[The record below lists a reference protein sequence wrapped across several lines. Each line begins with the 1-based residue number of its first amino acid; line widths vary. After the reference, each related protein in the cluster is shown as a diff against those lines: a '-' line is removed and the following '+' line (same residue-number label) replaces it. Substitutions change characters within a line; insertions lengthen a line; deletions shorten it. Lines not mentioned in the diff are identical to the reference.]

1 MDIFGFGVDEFKTFG
16 KATLPKELTLVIS
29 ANANIT
35 VRLFELFLDDRVLG
49 GSLRSRACGARD
61 MMVHNCDI
69 VCGCVSDELTVCT
82 YFLLMLCLD

>member
-1 MDIFGFGVDEFKTFG
+1 MDIFGFCVDEFKTFG
-16 KATLPKELTLVIS
+16 EATLPKELTLVIS

-49 GSLRSRACGARD
+49 GCLRSRACGTRD

-69 VCGCVSDELTVCT
+69 VCLLDELTVCT